1 MLIPTLN
8 DTMCKMVLNQ
18 PFKFEISKNEKKNN
32 DFSNVIRKAQEFIY
46 FYFFGHVIG
55 TNKLNYV

>member
-1 MLIPTLN
+1 
-8 DTMCKMVLNQ
+8 MVLYQ

-32 DFSNVIRKAQEFIY
+32 DFSNVIRKAQDFFFI
-46 FYFFGHVIG
+46 FFSHVIG